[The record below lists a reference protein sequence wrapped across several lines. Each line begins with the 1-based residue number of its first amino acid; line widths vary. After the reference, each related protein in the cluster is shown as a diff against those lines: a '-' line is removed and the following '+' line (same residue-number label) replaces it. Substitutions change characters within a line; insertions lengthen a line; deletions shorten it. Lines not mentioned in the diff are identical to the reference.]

1 PVTSG
6 KTTIAQSVCKQSEQ
20 AGANVLSFFISR
32 GDGARNRAGQIV
44 TTLSYQLARC
54 DDGAARLITTASQ
67 ELRSPTDCPVAIQ
80 TERLLV
86 GPLKAY
92 SASSTIPLIIVID
105 ALDEGTDMNEFSEFV
120 DGGGYDM
127 FAALIPLLCQIRCCV
142 KLLVTSRPDPNV
154 QTMLNNIFEA
164 VGCDQRTIFK
174 LHDVEEASVSADI
187 RTFCTQSFADIRQ
200 RMFNVPTHWPSD
212 SQIDRLVI
220 LSGKLF
226 VYAATVVRYVG

>member
-1 PVTSG
+1 CADGTRVELLTTILEWGRASSGPRIYWLAGLAGTG

-44 TTLSYQLARC
+44 STLSYQLARC
-54 DDGAARLITTASQ
+54 DGAVSELIATASQ

-92 SASSTIPLIIVID
+92 AANPIRPLIIVID
-105 ALDEGTDMNEFSEFV
+105 ALDEGTDMNEFSDFA

-127 FAALIPLLCQIRCCV
+127 FAALIPVLCQIRTCI
-142 KLLVTSRPDPNV
+142 KLLVTSRPDPN
-154 QTMLNNIFEA
+154 I
-164 VGCDQRTIFK
+164 K
-174 LHDVEEASVSADI
+174 
-187 RTFCTQSFADIRQ
+187 
-200 RMFNVPTHWPSD
+200 
-212 SQIDRLVI
+212 
-220 LSGKLF
+220 
-226 VYAATVVRYVG
+226 